1 MLRDLFFCGLVLT
14 TMGRLMKEVELLS
27 PKLSETKKVEEEK
40 DLLSVKSLK
49 VTYSSEN
56 KAYLENDFVFLV
68 QLLSLFS
75 N

>member
-1 MLRDLFFCGLVLT
+1 
-14 TMGRLMKEVELLS
+14 MKEVELLS

-56 KAYLENDFVFLV
+56 KAYLENDFVFLF

>member
-1 MLRDLFFCGLVLT
+1 
-14 TMGRLMKEVELLS
+14 MKEVELLS
-27 PKLSETKKVEEEK
+27 PKLSETKKVGEEK

-49 VTYSSEN
+49 VTYSSEK
-56 KAYLENDFVFLV
+56 KAYLENDFVFLF